1 MANAID
7 YSNWKQEK
15 IDGQIYYMSPSANP
29 KHSEVI
35 GNLYLAFRNYLKGK
49 QCKVFMD
56 NIDIYLDEE
65 QDNYVIP
72 DLSILCDTSKFT
84 DNGYH
89 GVPSLIVEVISPTSI
104 KRDKHEKFKL
114 YERFGVKEFWL
125 VDYQNKTVEQFVLDN
140 GKYKLYSLCTL
151 ISEWDY
157 NNRLND
163 KEREEY
169 TTIIKPTIFN
179 DLEIDIREIFDN
191 I

>member
-1 MANAID
+1 MTNAID
-7 YSNWKQEK
+7 YSKWKEEK
-15 IDGQIYYMSPSANP
+15 IDGNIYYMSPSANP

-49 QCKVFMD
+49 QCKVFVD

-65 QDNYVIP
+65 QNNYVIP
-72 DLSILCDTSKFT
+72 DLSILCDASKFT

-89 GVPSLIVEVISPTSI
+89 GVPSLIVEVISYTNI
-104 KRDKHEKFKL
+104 ARDRRDKFNL
-114 YERFGVKEFWL
+114 YQKFGVQEFWL
-125 VDYQNKTVEQFVLDN
+125 VDYKSKTIEQYILTN
-140 GKYKLYSLCTL
+140 GKYELHKVFAI

-163 KEREEY
+163 EERAEY

-179 DLEIDIREIFDN
+179 DLEIDIREVFDN

>member
-1 MANAID
+1 MTNAVD

-15 IDGQIYYMSPSANP
+15 INGEIYYMSPSANP

-35 GNLYLAFRNYLKGK
+35 YNIFDFFRSYLKGK

-65 QDNYVIP
+65 QNNYVIP
-72 DLSILCDTSKFT
+72 DLSILCDASKFK
-84 DNGYH
+84 DDGYH
-89 GVPSLIVEVISPTSI
+89 GVPSLIVEVISPTTI
-104 KRDKHEKFKL
+104 KRDRHEKYAL
-114 YERFGVKEFWL
+114 YERFGIKEFWL
-125 VDYQNKTVEQFVLDN
+125 VDYKNKTIEQFVLEN
-140 GKYKLYSLCTL
+140 SKYRLYSLYNL

-157 NNRLND
+157 ENRLNP

-179 DLEIDIREIFDN
+179 DLEMDIKEIFAD